1 MYPVDYLLTATMTFM
16 VFGSWIL
23 IINARRAVDGFEDA
37 FGFHFGIPPAITS
50 LYPSA
55 DPAVAY
61 APDES
66 ARAAVPQAPTP
77 RRNAGSKPPMLPA
90 TLEVDD
96 LNPRPAQNENEPKQ
110 SAERKSGQD

>member
-55 DPAVAY
+55 EMAAAY

-66 ARAAVPQAPTP
+66 ARAAVPPSPTP

-90 TLEVDD
+90 TLEVED
-96 LNPRPAQNENEPKQ
+96 LNPRPAQNPNESRQ
-110 SAERKSGQD
+110 STEKKSVQD